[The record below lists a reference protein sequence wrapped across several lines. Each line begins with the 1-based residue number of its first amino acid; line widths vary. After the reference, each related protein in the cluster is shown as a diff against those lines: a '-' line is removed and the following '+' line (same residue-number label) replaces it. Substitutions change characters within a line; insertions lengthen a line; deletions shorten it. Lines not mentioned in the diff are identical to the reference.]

1 MIGIGVDSVE
11 VERFRKLLERQPRV
25 RERLFSEA
33 ELADC
38 SGLAD
43 PAQRLASRFAAK
55 EAVMKAL
62 GVGLGAFGFHD
73 VAVARAESG
82 SPVLVVSG
90 RAQALARERGVNQ
103 WLISITHTPLMATAF
118 VVAS

>member
-73 VAVARAESG
+73 VAVARVTRQIDRIGEYAQVIRKIRSNCRVR
-82 SPVLVVSG
+82 VL
-90 RAQALARERGVNQ
+90 AGVAN
-103 WLISITHTPLMATAF
+103 
-118 VVAS
+118 